1 MGVCTELGTQKGN
14 MQRKAHNRLW
24 TLILSLLLC
33 AASLGPTTRIAR
45 ADGIPFDPT
54 PGAPPSGG
62 DPHAGDP
69 DAPDGAGKTPRPGSS
84 RGITGQS
91 IRVNT
96 APRSSVSLW
105 MLRLRMAFASVYR
118 FLFRF

>member
-1 MGVCTELGTQKGN
+1 

-24 TLILSLLLC
+24 TLILSLVLC
-33 AASLGPTTRIAR
+33 AASLGPATRNAR
-45 ADGIPFDPT
+45 ADGIPFDPA
-54 PGAPPSGG
+54 PGAPPNGG

-69 DAPDGAGKTPRPGSS
+69 DYPDGTGKNPKPGPS
-84 RGITGQS
+84 RGIAGQS

-96 APRSSVSLW
+96 APRPSMGLW